1 MKRYKLLK
9 DLPGVKAG
17 TTLRTGEQLYNELYN
32 DDDGRPTGYRLIP
45 NGDISGENPL
55 LHSPASDWLEE
66 VPEYKRWRADEGGEY
81 WHIGSCGVVIGDHDD
96 RMSADNM
103 LYELGNYY
111 KTKEE
116 TQKAAEWLKAFTTL
130 RDDTKGFKPNW
141 DDPEQDKWFVAY
153 DHASRR
159 LWVTSDFITQD
170 KNLYFASGDDANG
183 SIKKHEHEWLTYLNV
198 EVKND
203 G

>member
-17 TTLRTGEQLYNELYN
+17 TTLRTGEQVYNELYN

-66 VPEYKRWRADEGGEY
+66 IPEGYKRWRTKEGGQY
-81 WHIGSCGVVIGDHDD
+81 WFVEDDGGVANDCDDWVTDD
-96 RMSADNM
+96 RR
-103 LYELGNYY
+103 YEFGNYF

-116 TQKAAEWLKAFTTL
+116 AQKASDWLKAFTIL
-130 RDDTKGFKPNW
+130 RDDTKGFKPDWEDPDQKVWTVRYDRCGGKLVIDFFIQW
-141 DDPEQDKWFVAY
+141 DFGSVISFATKADAE
-153 DHASRR
+153 AS
-159 LWVTSDFITQD
+159 IE
-170 KNLYFASGDDANG
+170 N
-183 SIKKHEHEWLTYLNV
+183 HERQWLTFFNV
-198 EVKND
+198 E